1 MLLSDGKVM
10 LFLWGKHHSN
20 SHIDMMDFIGES
32 FGNNGKGF
40 ESFIE
45 YSPDH

>member
-1 MLLSDGKVM
+1 M

-45 YSPDH
+45 YSPAH